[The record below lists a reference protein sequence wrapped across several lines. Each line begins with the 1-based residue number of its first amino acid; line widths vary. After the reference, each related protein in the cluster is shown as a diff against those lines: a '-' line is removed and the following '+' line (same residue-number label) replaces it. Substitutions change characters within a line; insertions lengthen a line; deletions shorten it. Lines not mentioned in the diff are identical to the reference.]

1 MAFGSKKATQNT
13 EALIDAEFKDASPLK
28 TVERIKKILKE
39 NKIEVHEKWNE
50 SGVPYCSSMRLTV
63 VGATFGV
70 NGKGLSKEFTLA
82 SAYGE
87 LMERFQFGYIGSLGI
102 QKGASFSDREYG
114 RIVTDAEEHLAA
126 NLHWYEA
133 LTKRLY
139 EYTGQKLDPK
149 RVLDRYKT
157 EDGKV
162 RVMEHYNLTKRER
175 TCFPMGLHSIYTT
188 NGAAAGNTPEEAL
201 VQAISEAVERHN
213 QLRIIHEG
221 LTMPD
226 IPEEVL
232 QKYDMAYKIITYVRQ
247 QGFRVI
253 IKDASLGQKFPVV
266 CAVFIQENTGKYHT
280 HFGACPV
287 FEIALERALTESF
300 QGRNLDNIAKF
311 EDFHYENRDAYAVRA
326 ITEELV
332 KGSAEK
338 FVDFFVGT
346 PKYAYNEAMG
356 FEGKNN
362 KELAKE
368 CINYFRD
375 MGYDIL
381 VRDRSSL
388 GFPALQV
395 IIPGYS
401 ECAIHRLSGE
411 RDETAYMPSTVR
423 VLRNPCTASQED
435 MDDFREYLKLNKEY
449 GSPKTNESTFSQ
461 MSLLSAKIPR
471 ILDEQLLCGTKA
483 YVAYHYG
490 DYDVAA
496 ENLSRII
503 ELRAGRNVERLI
515 CLKRYLKM
523 KANGYGEDQIRTLME
538 TFHRVQTCDWL
549 YESIADGA
557 NPFVSFVLHC
567 DGKCTPECLLYGT
580 CNQQY
585 TQKLIDLIMKKIS
598 ELSFDDACSMFEKLE
613 L

>member
-1 MAFGSKKATQNT
+1 MMESTEKKTGMEPET
-13 EALIDAEFKDASPLK
+13 MIDAEFKDASPLK
-28 TVERIKKILKE
+28 TVERIRQILKD
-39 NKIEVHEKWNE
+39 NKIEVRERWNE
-50 SGVPYCSSMRLTV
+50 SGVPYCFSMRLTV
-63 VGATFGV
+63 AGTTFGV
-70 NGKGLSKEFTLA
+70 NGKGLTKEFTLA

-87 LMERFQFGYIGSLGI
+87 LMERFQFGSIGTLGI
-102 QKGASFSDREYG
+102 QKGASFSNRE
-114 RIVTDAEEHLAA
+114 INCIMVDAEKHLEA

-139 EYTGQKLDPK
+139 EYTGQELEPK
-149 RVLDRYKT
+149 RVLDHYKT

-162 RVMEHYNLTKRER
+162 RVMEHYNLTKREKS
-175 TCFPMGLHSIYTT
+175 CFPVELHRIYNT

-201 VQAISEAVERHN
+201 VQAISETVERHN
-213 QLRIIHEG
+213 HLQIVREG
-221 LTMPD
+221 LAMPD

-232 QKYDMAYKIITYVRQ
+232 KKYNTAYKIITYVRQ

-266 CAVFIQENTGKYHT
+266 CAVFIQEKTGKYHT

-300 QGRNLDNIAKF
+300 QGRNLENLAKF
-311 EDFHYENRDAYAVRA
+311 ENFHYENSAGYAARA
-326 ITEELV
+326 LAEELIV
-332 KGSAEK
+332 GTAEK
-338 FVDFFVGT
+338 FVDILVGT
-346 PKYAYNEAMG
+346 PEYAYNENMG

-375 MGYDIL
+375 MGFDIL

-401 ECAIHRLSGE
+401 ECIIQRLGVEHNESAHMRVF
-411 RDETAYMPSTVR
+411 RDPCAASEADMETVR
-423 VLRNPCTASQED
+423 KILKQKTESSGSKLR
-435 MDDFREYLKLNKEY
+435 
-449 GSPKTNESTFSQ
+449 STFSK
-461 MSLLSAKIPR
+461 MSILAVKLPET
-471 ILDEQLLCGTKA
+471 LDEQLLCGTKA

-490 DYDVAA
+490 EYDVAA

-503 ELRAGRNVERLI
+503 ELRAGRNVESLI

-523 KANGYGEDQIRTLME
+523 KAHGYDEDRIRTMVE
-538 TFHRVQTCDWL
+538 TFHRAQTCKWL

-567 DGKCTPECLLYGT
+567 DGKCTQDCLLNGM
-580 CNQQY
+580 CNQKY
-585 TQKLIDLIMKKIS
+585 TQQLIDLIMKKIS
-598 ELSFDDACSMFEKLE
+598 ELSFDEACSTFEKFE
-613 L
+613 Q